1 MAYEVCKRFY
11 NCGIEREEL
20 KAIALLGLTKAAVN
34 FDEMRGG
41 QFATFASVVI
51 RNELLMELRKRKKS
65 PYITSLD
72 EEVQGFECE
81 PMENITLLDML
92 PWEEKGYEIIENRD
106 FMPVILMSM
115 TKRERE
121 CIALTILEER
131 TQEEASRILGLSQ
144 SYVSKS
150 IKSGL
155 SKARKAYWSN

>member
-1 MAYEVCKRFY
+1 M
-11 NCGIEREEL
+11 NCQKAVDERSKNDMKL
-20 KAIALLGLTKAAVN
+20 NAQGLA
-34 FDEMRGG
+34 D
-41 QFATFASVVI
+41 
-51 RNELLMELRKRKKS
+51 RKK
-65 PYITSLD
+65 
-72 EEVQGFECE
+72 
-81 PMENITLLDML
+81 
-92 PWEEKGYEIIENRD
+92 WEEKGYEIIENRD

-131 TQEEASRILGLSQ
+131 TQEETSRILGLSQ

>member
-20 KAIALLGLTKAAVN
+20 NAIALLGLTKAAVN
-34 FDEMRGG
+34 FDESRGF
-41 QFATFASVVI
+41 QFSTYASVVI

-72 EEVQGFECE
+72 EEVQGGCE

-106 FMPVILMSM
+106 FIPVILMSM

-121 CIALTILEER
+121 CIVLTILEER